1 MSIDEQQVRV
11 LATDRYLL
19 PLEERSSGQRHVV
32 IRKTRVNTELFK
44 TLKLPA
50 YIACIELDCVY

>member
-19 PLEERSSGQRHVV
+19 PLKERSSGQRHVV

-44 TLKLPA
+44 TLKLTA
-50 YIACIELDCVY
+50 YTSILQL